1 MLSCGWDIY
10 LLRIEDLKRE
20 TTMQSKKSSG
30 NNWKKRL
37 VSFNSMITSSLPSYK
52 KVLWMKEE
60 GSVWGQ
66 VESLNFQS
74 KYEINW
80 LNEKIQERGIEDLAL
95 RSFIYWEWV
104 PI

>member
-1 MLSCGWDIY
+1 
-10 LLRIEDLKRE
+10 
-20 TTMQSKKSSG
+20 
-30 NNWKKRL
+30 
-37 VSFNSMITSSLPSYK
+37 
-52 KVLWMKEE
+52 MKEE

-104 PI
+104 PV